1 MINKIQYAIT
11 ECLTKKWFRALVVCA
26 DLDSVRN
33 QILSSL
39 ENAAW
44 VRNCRNDI
52 TVTFLNGSI
61 LWCVRPTA
69 TARGT
74 RCHMLIIDEAVPED
88 IKNEV
93 FAPMLRKYE
102 DTLQIIEELQDEKK
116 LY

>member
-1 MINKIQYAIT
+1 MTEIRKAIT

-26 DLDSVRN
+26 DLDD
-33 QILSSL
+33 
-39 ENAAW
+39 

-52 TVTFLNGSI
+52 TATFLNGSI

-74 RCHMLIIDEAVPED
+74 RCHMLIIDEVVPED

-93 FAPMLRKYE
+93 FIPMLREYE
-102 DTLQIIEELQDEKK
+102 MR
-116 LY
+116 

>member
-1 MINKIQYAIT
+1 MTEIRKAIT

-26 DLDSVRN
+26 DLDDVRN
-33 QILSSL
+33 SILSSL

-61 LWCVRPTA
+61 LRCVRATA
-69 TARGT
+69 TVRGT
-74 RCHMLIIDEAVPED
+74 RCHMLIIDEVVPED

-93 FAPMLRKYE
+93 FIPMLREYE
-102 DTLQIIEELQDEKK
+102 MR
-116 LY
+116 

>member
-1 MINKIQYAIT
+1 MINKIQEAIT

-26 DLDSVRN
+26 DLDDVRN
-33 QILSSL
+33 SVLSSL

-52 TVTFLNGSI
+52 TVTFLNGSV

-74 RCHMLIIDEAVPED
+74 RCHMLIIDEAMPED

-93 FAPMLRKYE
+93 FIPMLREYE
-102 DTLQIIEELQDEKK
+102 VR
-116 LY
+116 